1 MKNDLL
7 KPCLLIVSLF
17 FSTLASAN
25 ENQFQDRDI
34 LENAKRK
41 NYVNGAEES
50 ELRVQAQLQK
60 PQRKI
65 SPVIEKKES
74 DNESTVDRD

>member
-1 MKNDLL
+1 MKNNLL
-7 KPCLLIVSLF
+7 KISLLSLSLF
-17 FSTLASAN
+17 YFSFASAS
-25 ENQFQDRDI
+25 ENQFQDREI

-41 NYVNGAEES
+41 NYINGPEES

-65 SPVIEKKES
+65 SPVIEKKETE
-74 DNESTVDRD
+74 NEASVDRD

>member
-1 MKNDLL
+1 MKNSFMKTTLV
-7 KPCLLIVSLF
+7 IVSLF
-17 FSTLASAN
+17 YFVLANAN

-74 DNESTVDRD
+74 ENESTVDRD

>member
-1 MKNDLL
+1 MKNNYL
-7 KPCLLIVSLF
+7 KATLVILSLF
-17 FSTLASAN
+17 FFGLAIAN

-41 NYVNGAEES
+41 NYVNGAEEGD
-50 ELRVQAQLQK
+50 LRVQAQLQK

>member
-1 MKNDLL
+1 MKNNLL
-7 KPCLLIVSLF
+7 KTTVMLLSF
-17 FSTLASAN
+17 FYFGLANAN

-74 DNESTVDRD
+74 DNESSVDRD

>member
-1 MKNDLL
+1 MKNMI
-7 KPCLLIVSLF
+7 LICFILNTIPISLSF
-17 FSTLASAN
+17 AN
-25 ENQFQDRDI
+25 ENEFQDREI
-34 LENAKRK
+34 LESAKRK

-65 SPVIEKKES
+65 SPVIEKKETE
-74 DNESTVDRD
+74 NESSVDRD

>member
-1 MKNDLL
+1 MKNNLFMPIIL
-7 KPCLLIVSLF
+7 MLSLF
-17 FSTLASAN
+17 YFGLANAS
-25 ENQFQDRDI
+25 ENQFQDREV

-65 SPVIEKKES
+65 SPVIEKKEL
-74 DNESTVDRD
+74 DTESSVDRD

>member
-1 MKNDLL
+1 MKNNLFMPIIL
-7 KPCLLIVSLF
+7 MLSLF
-17 FSTLASAN
+17 YFGLVNAS
-25 ENQFQDRDI
+25 ENQFQDREV

-65 SPVIEKKES
+65 SPVIEKKEL
-74 DNESTVDRD
+74 DTESSVDRD